1 VYTWNTIKYQKS
13 ESFIYEY
20 WSEEEVRVLKEKK
33 RKKKIVRRIEGSK
46 SLERKKKVRRI
57 EEFEKGGF

>member
-33 RKKKIVRRIEGSK
+33 KEKKIVRRIEGSK
-46 SLERKKKVRRI
+46 SLERKKKS
-57 EEFEKGGF
+57 EKNRGI